1 MSQYEIVEPQQ
12 APEIACDALK
22 VGEVAV
28 CMSSYTGEIFLKT
41 FAGIV
46 SLSNPEHT
54 WSNECSLIVRRLAPG
69 TIIKLRVKDND

>member
-1 MSQYEIVEPQQ
+1 MAQYEIIEPRE
-12 APEIACDALK
+12 APEVGCDALK

-28 CMSSYTGEIFLKT
+28 CTDCYTGEIFLKT

-54 WSNECSLIVRRLAPG
+54 WSNECSLVVRRLAPG
-69 TIIKLRVKDND
+69 TIIKLRVKD

>member
-1 MSQYEIVEPQQ
+1 MAQYEMLEPRE
-12 APEIACDALK
+12 APEVRCDALK

-28 CMSSYTGEIFLKT
+28 CTSVYTGEIFLKT

-54 WSNECSLIVRRLAPG
+54 WDNGCSLVVRRLAPG
-69 TIIKLRVKDND
+69 TVIKLRVRDND